1 MDVWATAVVQILA
14 WGSSGCGPE
23 RGTRGSSPPLSRVA
37 TEVCGTTGD
46 YGQTQSDP
54 RDRNRN
60 GKLDWHEKGWFG
72 NNDCKKAT
80 TIRDAGATVALGSAA
95 GGFGPGIVVG
105 GMIGVWGQF
114 MVWSA
119 C

>member
-1 MDVWATAVVQILA
+1 MRESLRGLLLGVLFFALIL
-14 WGSSGCGPE
+14 GGPSLAFADD
-23 RGTRGSSPPLSRVA
+23 GKND
-37 TEVCGTTGD
+37 GD
-46 YGQTQSDP
+46 GQTQSDP

>member
-1 MDVWATAVVQILA
+1 MLILGA
-14 WGSSGCGPE
+14 PTVALAEGGDGGSGGSSG
-23 RGTRGSSPPLSRVA
+23 
-37 TEVCGTTGD
+37 GD
-46 YGQTQSDP
+46 SGGDSGGGQTHDP
-54 RDRNRN
+54 KDRNRN
-60 GKLDWHEKGWFG
+60 GKQDWHEKGWFG
-72 NNDCKKAT
+72 QNDCEKAT

-114 MVWSA
+114 MVWNN